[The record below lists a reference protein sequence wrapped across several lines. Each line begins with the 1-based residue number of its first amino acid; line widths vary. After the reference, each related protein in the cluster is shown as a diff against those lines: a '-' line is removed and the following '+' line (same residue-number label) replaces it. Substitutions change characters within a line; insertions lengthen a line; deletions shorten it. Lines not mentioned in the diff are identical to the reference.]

1 MSDTSTSVAKGSSQ
15 LNWRQAVA
23 GFQRADHRRSAWQLI
38 NTLAPYLALWVLM
51 VLSLRVSYW
60 LTLALAIPAAGFMVR
75 TFIIFH
81 DCCHNSFFRS
91 RRANEIVGI
100 ITGVL
105 TFTPYYFWRHSH
117 ALHHATA
124 GDLDRRGV
132 GDVWTM
138 TLEEYRTSPLWR
150 RAAYRFMRFP
160 LVTFGIGPLFMFVFA
175 QRFPTG
181 PGGRRERVGV
191 WMTDLALLGILGLA
205 AFTIGIRAYIL
216 VQLPIIWLGGAAGI
230 WLFYV
235 QHNFPDTYWERHER
249 WDYAAVGLQG
259 SSYYQLP
266 ALLRWFS
273 GSIGFHH
280 IHHLSPRTPNYLLKR
295 CHEASPV
302 FDQVKPVT
310 MLSSLAA
317 LKLRVWDEKQRKLV
331 GFGQLRTQPASD
343 GV

>member
-1 MSDTSTSVAKGSSQ
+1 
-15 LNWRQAVA
+15 
-23 GFQRADHRRSAWQLI
+23 
-38 NTLAPYLALWVLM
+38 
-51 VLSLRVSYW
+51 
-60 LTLALAIPAAGFMVR
+60 
-75 TFIIFH
+75 
-81 DCCHNSFFRS
+81 
-91 RRANEIVGI
+91 
-100 ITGVL
+100 
-105 TFTPYYFWRHSH
+105 
-117 ALHHATA
+117 
-124 GDLDRRGV
+124 
-132 GDVWTM
+132 M

-191 WMTDLALLGILGLA
+191 WMTDLALLGILVLA
-205 AFTIGIRAYIL
+205 AFTIGIKAYIL

-331 GFGQLRTQPASD
+331 GFGQLRTRPASD